1 MSAAGTDQVRGVALV
16 TGGTRGIGRAVC
28 DALAADHRLLIG
40 GRDRDR
46 CAAVAAGYPDA
57 VGWPVDLNDASALA
71 AAAGGID
78 RLDVLVHSAGI
89 AEGSSVA
96 ETSRET
102 WTQVLGMNVVVVA
115 DLTRLLLPA
124 LRAAAGQVVL
134 LNSGASMRAAP
145 GSAAYAASKAALAAF
160 ADALRE
166 EERGRVRVCSVYP
179 GRVDTDMQVELQER
193 RGRAY
198 DPGEHLRAASVAAAV
213 RAAVD
218 ATPEAMIESLVIRP
232 VRSTLR

>member
-1 MSAAGTDQVRGVALV
+1 MPKKAGRVALV

-28 DALAADHRLLIG
+28 DALADDHRLLIG
-40 GRDRDR
+40 GRDSDR
-46 CAAVAAGYPDA
+46 CATVAAGYPDA
-57 VGWPVDLNDASALA
+57 IGWPVDLNDASALA
-71 AAAGGID
+71 AVAAGID
-78 RLDVLVHSAGI
+78 RIDVLVHSAGI

-102 WTQVLGMNVVVVA
+102 WMQVLQTNVIAVA

-124 LRAAAGQVVL
+124 LRAAGGQVVL
-134 LNSGASMRAAP
+134 INSGASMRAAP
-145 GSAAYAASKAALAAF
+145 GSSAYAASKAALTSF

-166 EERGRVRVCSVYP
+166 EERGRVRVCSIYP
-179 GRVDTDMQVELQER
+179 GRVDTDMQVALQER

-198 DPGEHLRAASVAAAV
+198 DPGEHLAAASVAAAV

-232 VRSTLR
+232 VM